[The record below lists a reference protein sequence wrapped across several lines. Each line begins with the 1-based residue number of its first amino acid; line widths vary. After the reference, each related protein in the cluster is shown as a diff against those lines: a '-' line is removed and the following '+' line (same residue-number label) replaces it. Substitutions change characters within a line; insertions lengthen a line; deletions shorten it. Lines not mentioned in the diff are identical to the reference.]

1 MSEYYSNLN
10 LPTFSEFGGGGR
22 LLSSSLLTS

>member
-1 MSEYYSNLN
+1 MSEYYPNLN
-10 LPTFSEFGGGGR
+10 LPTFSEFGGGR